1 VIKPKYFQTR
11 LPLSSNP
18 ILPTEEVM
26 RVSLLCTYTQLQYVL
41 EALAL
46 ECGKAKRYLDLL
58 EREGLNTVVIAAYE
72 EVRNNTS
79 DPDRSEATAH

>member
-1 VIKPKYFQTR
+1 
-11 LPLSSNP
+11 
-18 ILPTEEVM
+18 M
-26 RVSLLCTYTQLQYVL
+26 
-41 EALAL
+41 

-72 EVRNNTS
+72 EVRNNIR